1 MSIEDELAKEIA
13 GLDSSFIDEL
23 YNLQIPDEK
32 TSLSEVITLGTTPV
46 SEEHS
51 KEVKSSIVENQ
62 LEETVPNTYGDLHDA
77 PVEYIEILSSGKV
90 GETKTIPQDT
100 VITSLDNLLF
110 GRASEVI
117 REEVGDSFWNLADFI
132 DKMPHGIVD
141 KQIPGIG
148 ATTLEINS
156 KRNSI
161 IVFPTKA
168 LAYGKHSKHPNTLY
182 VGSEIKG
189 EKEKVT
195 NQQIEEYLAKDGY
208 KKLLV
213 VADSLG
219 RLLGIIGKENYK
231 DYFLMVDEI
240 DVLQTDNNFR
250 PQLENVIDYYLMFP
264 LKNRCMVTATMKEFS
279 NPHLKTECRFPI
291 TWKYNTHRNI
301 DLLHTDNVTQ
311 AVIEKV
317 ISHPTEKVF
326 IAYNSILQIR
336 NIISSLDEET
346 RKECAIL
353 CSEASIKEAGE
364 YFAPKLGD
372 NNTLPARINFATCCY
387 FTGID
392 IEDSY
397 HLITVSDVRRSHSML
412 TLDRMTQ
419 IHGRCR
425 KDNGILSETIIYN
438 TLGYVS
444 VMESMEKYTATLLN
458 KAQKVLKVLESADTI
473 SQGDYTLTELFAII
487 KEAIRE
493 KAQERIAGN
502 ELINLTR
509 KDIYGK
515 NVPAYLNIDYIIER
529 TDLYASYFMP
539 ETLKEVLS
547 KQVKII
553 SCNSLNYDVS
563 LEQNIIE
570 KTNKDAQNKLTD
582 SYIQE
587 AIDNIK
593 VLSTTGQLNDN
604 TLHLYIRQSRSRTKI
619 FLERFIKLYK
629 YVDLDSLLHQ
639 LWEIRTSNSIA
650 FKNLN
655 NAVMYWALDE
665 EHPFKVA
672 IRRSFTLNKS
682 YSASETQ
689 DRLTSIVQYH
699 LHKALKPRKYVAL
712 LKNMYATDRTSRN
725 KYIIRS
731 ENPRDFKGHI
741 SRIAIK
747 ENNLL
752 KYFMLQ

>member
-1 MSIEDELAKEIA
+1 MKEATQQYSDITYNTFADVIDWDDLTEKDYQTIQELKEN
-13 GLDSSFIDEL
+13 G
-23 YNLQIPDEK
+23 
-32 TSLSEVITLGTTPV
+32 ITITP
-46 SEEHS
+46 
-51 KEVKSSIVENQ
+51 
-62 LEETVPNTYGDLHDA
+62 
-77 PVEYIEILSSGKV
+77 
-90 GETKTIPQDT
+90 DT
-100 VITSLDNLLF
+100 VIEDLSGFPVGEAPNKVTGIFANKKHLL
-110 GRASEVI
+110 S
-117 REEVGDSFWNLADFI
+117 NYLT
-132 DKMPHGIVD
+132 KMPHGLVD
-141 KQIPGIG
+141 KKIPGIG

-168 LAYGKHSKHPNTLY
+168 LAYSKHSKHPNTLY

-219 RLLGIIGKENYK
+219 RLLGIIGKNYK
-231 DYFLMVDEI
+231 DYFLMIDEI

-264 LKNRCMVTATMKEFS
+264 LKNRCMVTATMKEFI
-279 NPHLKTECRFPI
+279 NPLLKKECKFSI
-291 TWKYNTHRNI
+291 TWIYNARR
-301 DLLHTDNVTQ
+301 DVKLLHTNNTTQ
-311 AVIEKV
+311 TVIEYL
-317 ISHPTEKVF
+317 ISHPRDKIF
-326 IAYNSILQIR
+326 IAYNSILQIQ
-336 NIISSLDEET
+336 NILSTLDEET

-364 YFAPKLGD
+364 YFVPKLGD
-372 NNTLPARINFATCCY
+372 NDTLPARINFATCCY

-425 KDNGILSETIIYN
+425 KDNGVLSETIIYN

-473 SQGDYTLTELFAII
+473 SQGDYTLTDLFAII

-539 ETLKEVLS
+539 ETLKEVLG
-547 KQVKII
+547 KQVNII
-553 SCNSLNYDVS
+553 SYKSLPHGVS
-563 LEQNIIE
+563 PEQNSIE

-650 FKNLN
+650 YKNLN

-682 YSASETQ
+682 YSASEIQ
-689 DRLTSIVQYH
+689 EILAPIVQYH
-699 LHKALKPRKYVAL
+699 LHKVLKPRKYVAL
-712 LKNMYATDRTSRN
+712 LKSIYATDRTSGN
-725 KYIIRS
+725 KYTIRG
-731 ENPRDFKGHI
+731 ENPRGFKEHTG
-741 SRIAIK
+741 RIATK

-752 KYFMLQ
+752 KLFML

>member
-1 MSIEDELAKEIA
+1 MKEATQQYSDITYNTFADVIDWDDLTEKDYQTIQELKEN
-13 GLDSSFIDEL
+13 G
-23 YNLQIPDEK
+23 
-32 TSLSEVITLGTTPV
+32 ITITP
-46 SEEHS
+46 
-51 KEVKSSIVENQ
+51 
-62 LEETVPNTYGDLHDA
+62 
-77 PVEYIEILSSGKV
+77 
-90 GETKTIPQDT
+90 DT
-100 VITSLDNLLF
+100 VIEDLSGFPVGEAPNKVTGIFANKKHLL
-110 GRASEVI
+110 S
-117 REEVGDSFWNLADFI
+117 NYLT
-132 DKMPHGIVD
+132 KMPHGLVD
-141 KQIPGIG
+141 KKIPGIG

-189 EKEKVT
+189 EKVT

-219 RLLGIIGKENYK
+219 RLLGIIGKNYK
-231 DYFLMVDEI
+231 DYFLMIDEI

-264 LKNRCMVTATMKEFS
+264 LKNRCMVTATMKEFI
-279 NPHLKTECRFPI
+279 NPLLKKECKFSI
-291 TWKYNTHRNI
+291 TWIYNARR
-301 DLLHTDNVTQ
+301 DVKLLHTNNTTQ
-311 AVIEKV
+311 TVIEEI
-317 ISHPTEKVF
+317 ISHPRDKIF
-326 IAYNSILQIR
+326 IAYNSILQIQ
-336 NIISSLDEET
+336 NILSTLDEET

-372 NNTLPARINFATCCY
+372 NDTLPARINFATCCY

-425 KDNGILSETIIYN
+425 KDNGVLSETIIYN

-473 SQGDYTLTELFAII
+473 SQGDYTLTDLFAII

-539 ETLKEVLS
+539 ETLKEVLG
-547 KQVKII
+547 KQVNII
-553 SCNSLNYDVS
+553 SYKSLPHGVS
-563 LEQNIIE
+563 PEQNSIE

-650 FKNLN
+650 YKNLN

-682 YSASETQ
+682 YSASEIQ
-689 DRLTSIVQYH
+689 EILAPIVQYH
-699 LHKALKPRKYVAL
+699 LHKVLKPRKYVAL
-712 LKNMYATDRTSRN
+712 LKSIYATDRTSGN
-725 KYIIRS
+725 KYTIRG
-731 ENPRDFKGHI
+731 ENPRGFKEHTG
-741 SRIAIK
+741 RIATK

-752 KYFMLQ
+752 KLFML

>member
-1 MSIEDELAKEIA
+1 MKEATQQYSDITYNTFADVIDWDDLTEKDYQTIQELKEN
-13 GLDSSFIDEL
+13 G
-23 YNLQIPDEK
+23 
-32 TSLSEVITLGTTPV
+32 ITITP
-46 SEEHS
+46 
-51 KEVKSSIVENQ
+51 
-62 LEETVPNTYGDLHDA
+62 
-77 PVEYIEILSSGKV
+77 
-90 GETKTIPQDT
+90 DT
-100 VITSLDNLLF
+100 VIEDLSGFPVGEAPNKVTGIFANKKHLL
-110 GRASEVI
+110 S
-117 REEVGDSFWNLADFI
+117 NYLT
-132 DKMPHGIVD
+132 KMPHGLVD
-141 KQIPGIG
+141 KKIPGIG

-168 LAYGKHSKHPNTLY
+168 LAYSKHSKHPNTLY

-189 EKEKVT
+189 EKVT

-219 RLLGIIGKENYK
+219 RLLGIIGKNYK
-231 DYFLMVDEI
+231 DYFLMIDEI

-264 LKNRCMVTATMKEFS
+264 LKNRCMVTATMKEFI
-279 NPHLKTECRFPI
+279 NPLLKKECKFSI
-291 TWKYNTHRNI
+291 TWIYNARR
-301 DLLHTDNVTQ
+301 DVKLLHTNNTTQ
-311 AVIEKV
+311 TVIEEI
-317 ISHPTEKVF
+317 ISHPRDKIF
-326 IAYNSILQIR
+326 IAYNSILQIQ
-336 NIISSLDEET
+336 NILSTLDEET

-372 NNTLPARINFATCCY
+372 NDTLPARINFATCCY

-425 KDNGILSETIIYN
+425 KDNGVLSETIIYN

-473 SQGDYTLTELFAII
+473 SQGDYTLTDLFAII

-539 ETLKEVLS
+539 ETLKEVLG
-547 KQVKII
+547 KQVNII
-553 SCNSLNYDVS
+553 SYKSLPHGVS
-563 LEQNIIE
+563 PEQNSIE

-650 FKNLN
+650 YKNLN

-682 YSASETQ
+682 YSASEIQ
-689 DRLTSIVQYH
+689 EILAPIVQYH
-699 LHKALKPRKYVAL
+699 LHKVLKPRKYVAL
-712 LKNMYATDRTSRN
+712 LKSIYATDRTSGN
-725 KYIIRS
+725 KYTIRG
-731 ENPRDFKGHI
+731 ENPRGFKEHTG
-741 SRIAIK
+741 RIATK

-752 KYFMLQ
+752 KLFML

>member
-1 MSIEDELAKEIA
+1 MKEATQQYSDITYNTFA
-13 GLDSSFIDEL
+13 DVIDWDDL
-23 YNLQIPDEK
+23 TEK
-32 TSLSEVITLGTTPV
+32 DYQTIQEPKENGITITP
-46 SEEHS
+46 
-51 KEVKSSIVENQ
+51 
-62 LEETVPNTYGDLHDA
+62 
-77 PVEYIEILSSGKV
+77 
-90 GETKTIPQDT
+90 DT
-100 VITSLDNLLF
+100 VIEDLSGFPVGEAPNKVTGIFANKKHLL
-110 GRASEVI
+110 S
-117 REEVGDSFWNLADFI
+117 NYLT
-132 DKMPHGIVD
+132 KMPHGLVD
-141 KQIPGIG
+141 KKIPGIG

-168 LAYGKHSKHPNTLY
+168 LAYSKHSKHPNTLY

-219 RLLGIIGKENYK
+219 RLLGIIGKNYK
-231 DYFLMVDEI
+231 DYFLMIDEI

-264 LKNRCMVTATMKEFS
+264 LKNRCMVTATMKEFI
-279 NPHLKTECRFPI
+279 NPLLKKECKFSI
-291 TWKYNTHRNI
+291 TWIYNARR
-301 DLLHTDNVTQ
+301 DVKLLHTNNTTQ
-311 AVIEKV
+311 TVIEEI
-317 ISHPTEKVF
+317 ISHPRDKIF
-326 IAYNSILQIR
+326 IAYNSILQIQ
-336 NIISSLDEET
+336 NILSTLDEET

-372 NNTLPARINFATCCY
+372 NDTLPARINFATCCY

-425 KDNGILSETIIYN
+425 KDNGVLSETIIYN

-473 SQGDYTLTELFAII
+473 SQGDYTLTDLFAII

-539 ETLKEVLS
+539 ETLKEVLG
-547 KQVKII
+547 KQVNII
-553 SCNSLNYDVS
+553 SYKSLPHGVS
-563 LEQNIIE
+563 PEQNSIE

-650 FKNLN
+650 YKNLN

-682 YSASETQ
+682 YSASEIQ
-689 DRLTSIVQYH
+689 EILAPIVQYH
-699 LHKALKPRKYVAL
+699 LHKVVKPRKYVAL
-712 LKNMYATDRTSRN
+712 LKSIYATDRTSGN
-725 KYIIRS
+725 KYTIRG
-731 ENPRDFKGHI
+731 ENPRGFKEHTG
-741 SRIAIK
+741 RIATK

-752 KYFMLQ
+752 KLFML

>member
-1 MSIEDELAKEIA
+1 MKEATQQYSDITYNTFADVIDWDDLTEKDYQTIQELKEN
-13 GLDSSFIDEL
+13 G
-23 YNLQIPDEK
+23 
-32 TSLSEVITLGTTPV
+32 ITITP
-46 SEEHS
+46 
-51 KEVKSSIVENQ
+51 
-62 LEETVPNTYGDLHDA
+62 
-77 PVEYIEILSSGKV
+77 
-90 GETKTIPQDT
+90 DT
-100 VITSLDNLLF
+100 VIEDLSGFPVGEAPNKVTGIFANKKHLL
-110 GRASEVI
+110 S
-117 REEVGDSFWNLADFI
+117 NYLT
-132 DKMPHGIVD
+132 KMPHGLVD
-141 KQIPGIG
+141 KKIPGIG

-168 LAYGKHSKHPNTLY
+168 LAYSKHSKHPNTLY

-219 RLLGIIGKENYK
+219 RLLGIIGKNYK
-231 DYFLMVDEI
+231 DYFLMIDEI

-264 LKNRCMVTATMKEFS
+264 LKNRCMVTATMKEFI
-279 NPHLKTECRFPI
+279 NPLLKKECKFSI
-291 TWKYNTHRNI
+291 TWIYNARR
-301 DLLHTDNVTQ
+301 DVKLLHTNNTTQ
-311 AVIEKV
+311 TVIEEI
-317 ISHPTEKVF
+317 ISHPRDKIF
-326 IAYNSILQIR
+326 IAYNSILQIQ
-336 NIISSLDEET
+336 NILSTLDEET

-372 NNTLPARINFATCCY
+372 NDTLPARINFATCCN

-425 KDNGILSETIIYN
+425 KDNGVLSETIIYN

-473 SQGDYTLTELFAII
+473 SQGDYTLTDLFAII

-539 ETLKEVLS
+539 ETLKEVLG
-547 KQVKII
+547 KQVNII
-553 SCNSLNYDVS
+553 SYKSLPHGVS
-563 LEQNIIE
+563 PEQNSIE

-650 FKNLN
+650 YKNLN

-682 YSASETQ
+682 YSASEIQ
-689 DRLTSIVQYH
+689 EILAPIVQYH
-699 LHKALKPRKYVAL
+699 LHKVLKPRKYVAL
-712 LKNMYATDRTSRN
+712 LKSIYATDRTSGN
-725 KYIIRS
+725 KYTIRG
-731 ENPRDFKGHI
+731 ENPRGFKEHTG
-741 SRIAIK
+741 RIATK

-752 KYFMLQ
+752 KLFML

>member
-1 MSIEDELAKEIA
+1 MSKEDELAKE
-13 GLDSSFIDEL
+13 LV
-23 YNLQIPDEK
+23 
-32 TSLSEVITLGTTPV
+32 EV
-46 SEEHS
+46 
-51 KEVKSSIVENQ
+51 
-62 LEETVPNTYGDLHDA
+62 VPNTYGDLHDA

-100 VITSLDNLLF
+100 VITSLDDLLF
-110 GRASEVI
+110 GRVPEVI

-132 DKMPHGIVD
+132 DKMPHGIID
-141 KQIPGIG
+141 KKIPGIG

-189 EKEKVT
+189 QNEKVT

-250 PQLENVIDYYLMFP
+250 PQLENVIDYYLIFP
-264 LKNRCMVTATMKEFS
+264 PKNRCMVTATMKEFI
-279 NPHLKTECRFPI
+279 NRHLKTECRFPI
-291 TWKYNTHRNI
+291 TWQYNTHRNI
-301 DLLHTDNVTQ
+301 DLLHTDNITQ

-317 ISHPTEKVF
+317 ISHPTEKIF

-336 NIISSLDEET
+336 NIIASLDEET

-364 YFAPKLGD
+364 YFVPKLGD
-372 NNTLPARINFATCCY
+372 NDTLPARINFATCCY

-425 KDNGILSETIIYN
+425 KDNGVLSETIIYN

-444 VMESMEKYTATLLN
+444 VMESMEKYTITLLN

-473 SQGDYTLTELFAII
+473 SQGDYTLTDLFAII

-509 KDIYGK
+509 KDVYGK
-515 NVPAYLNIDYIIER
+515 DVPAYLNIDYIIER
-529 TDLYASYFMP
+529 TELYASYFMP
-539 ETLKEVLS
+539 ETLKEVLR

-553 SCNSLNYDVS
+553 SYKSLNYDVS
-563 LEQNIIE
+563 PEQSSIE
-570 KTNKDAQNKLTD
+570 KANKDAQNKLTE

-587 AIDNIK
+587 AINNIK
-593 VLSTTGQLNDN
+593 LLSTTGQLNDN
-604 TLHLYIRQSRSRTKI
+604 TLYSYTRHCRSKTKI
-619 FLERFIKLYK
+619 FLERFIKLYR

-639 LWEIRTSNSIA
+639 LWEIRTSNNLA
-650 FKNLN
+650 FKNFN
-655 NAVMYWALDE
+655 NTVMYWALDE

-682 YSASETQ
+682 YSASEIQ
-689 DRLTSIVQYH
+689 EILTPIVQYH
-699 LHKALKPRKYVAL
+699 LHKVLKPRKYVAL
-712 LKNMYATDRTSRN
+712 LKNMYAVDRTSRN
-725 KYIIRS
+725 KYIIRK
-731 ENPRDFKGHI
+731 ENPRGFKEPTG
-741 SRIAIK
+741 RIATK

-752 KYFMLQ
+752 KLFML

>member
-1 MSIEDELAKEIA
+1 MEEATQHCSDITHNTFADIIDWDDLTEKDYQTIKELKENGVIIA
-13 GLDSSFIDEL
+13 
-23 YNLQIPDEK
+23 P
-32 TSLSEVITLGTTPV
+32 
-46 SEEHS
+46 
-51 KEVKSSIVENQ
+51 
-62 LEETVPNTYGDLHDA
+62 
-77 PVEYIEILSSGKV
+77 
-90 GETKTIPQDT
+90 DT
-100 VITSLDNLLF
+100 VIKDLSGFPVGKASNISEGIFATKRHLL
-110 GRASEVI
+110 S
-117 REEVGDSFWNLADFI
+117 DYLT
-132 DKMPHGIVD
+132 KMPHGLVD
-141 KQIPGIG
+141 KKITGIG

-189 EKEKVT
+189 EKVT

-219 RLLGIIGKENYK
+219 RLLGIIGKNYK
-231 DYFLMVDEI
+231 DYFLMIDEV

-264 LKNRCMVTATMKEFS
+264 SKNRCMVTATMKEFS

-291 TWKYNTHRNI
+291 TWQYNTHRNI
-301 DLLHTDNVTQ
+301 DLLHTDNITQ

-317 ISHPTEKVF
+317 ISHPTEKIF

-336 NIISSLDEET
+336 NIIASLDEET

-364 YFAPKLGD
+364 YFVPKLGD
-372 NNTLPARINFATCCY
+372 NDTLPARINFATCCY

-425 KDNGILSETIIYN
+425 KVNGILSETIIYN

-444 VMESMEKYTATLLN
+444 VMESMDSYTVTLLN
-458 KAQKVLKVLESADTI
+458 KAKKVLKVIESADDI
-473 SQGDYTLTELFAII
+473 MQGDYTLTDLFSLV

-493 KAQERIAGN
+493 KAQERIAGY
-502 ELINLTR
+502 EFINLIR
-509 KDIYGK
+509 KNVEGK
-515 NVPAYLNIDYIIER
+515 YVPAYLNIDYIIER
-529 TDLYASYFMP
+529 TELYGSYFMP
-539 ETLKEVLS
+539 ETLKAVLS
-547 KQVKII
+547 RQANII
-553 SCNSLNYDVS
+553 SYTAIPNYDVS
-563 LEQNIIE
+563 PKQSSIE
-570 KTNKDAQNKLTD
+570 KSNKDAQNMLAER
-582 SYIQE
+582 YIQE
-587 AIDNIK
+587 AIYNIK
-593 VLSTTGQLNDN
+593 LLSTTGQLNDN
-604 TLHLYIRQSRSRTKI
+604 TLYLYIRQSRSKTKI
-619 FLERFIKLYK
+619 FLERFFKLYK

-639 LWEIRTSNSIA
+639 LWEIRADNSVA

-655 NAVMYWALDE
+655 NAAMYWALDE

-672 IRRSFTLNKS
+672 IRRGFTLNRS
-682 YSASETQ
+682 YSASEIQ
-689 DRLTSIVQYH
+689 EILTPIVQYH
-699 LHKALKPRKYVAL
+699 LHKVLQPRKYVAL
-712 LKNMYATDRTSRN
+712 LNTIYATGRTSGN
-725 KYIIRS
+725 KYSIRN
-731 ENPRDFKGHI
+731 ENPKGFKEHTN
-741 SRIAIK
+741 RIATK

-752 KYFMLQ
+752 KLFIL

>member
-1 MSIEDELAKEIA
+1 MKEATQQYSDITYNTFADVIDWDDLTEKDYQTIQELKEN
-13 GLDSSFIDEL
+13 G
-23 YNLQIPDEK
+23 
-32 TSLSEVITLGTTPV
+32 ITITP
-46 SEEHS
+46 
-51 KEVKSSIVENQ
+51 
-62 LEETVPNTYGDLHDA
+62 
-77 PVEYIEILSSGKV
+77 
-90 GETKTIPQDT
+90 DT
-100 VITSLDNLLF
+100 VIEDLSGFPVGEAPNKVKGIFANKRHLL
-110 GRASEVI
+110 S
-117 REEVGDSFWNLADFI
+117 NYLT
-132 DKMPHGIVD
+132 KMPHGLVD
-141 KQIPGIG
+141 KKITGIG

-219 RLLGIIGKENYK
+219 RLLGIIGKNYK
-231 DYFLMVDEI
+231 DYFLMIDEI

-264 LKNRCMVTATMKEFS
+264 LKNRCMVTATMKEFI
-279 NPHLKTECRFPI
+279 NPLLKKECKFSI
-291 TWKYNTHRNI
+291 TWIYNARR
-301 DLLHTDNVTQ
+301 DVKLLHTNNTTQ
-311 AVIEKV
+311 TVIEEI
-317 ISHPTEKVF
+317 ISHPRDKIF
-326 IAYNSILQIR
+326 IAYNSILQIQ
-336 NIISSLDEET
+336 NILSTLDEET

-372 NNTLPARINFATCCY
+372 NDTLPARINFATCCY

-425 KDNGILSETIIYN
+425 KDNGVLSETIIYN

-473 SQGDYTLTELFAII
+473 SQGDYTLTDLFAII

-539 ETLKEVLS
+539 ETLKEVLG
-547 KQVKII
+547 KQVNII
-553 SCNSLNYDVS
+553 SYKSLPHGVS
-563 LEQNIIE
+563 PEQNSIE

-650 FKNLN
+650 YKNLN

-682 YSASETQ
+682 YSASEIQ
-689 DRLTSIVQYH
+689 EILAPIVQYH
-699 LHKALKPRKYVAL
+699 LHKVLKPRKYVAL
-712 LKNMYATDRTSRN
+712 LKSIYATDRTSGN
-725 KYIIRS
+725 KYTIRG
-731 ENPRDFKGHI
+731 ENPRGFKEHTG
-741 SRIAIK
+741 RIATK

-752 KYFMLQ
+752 KLFML

>member
-1 MSIEDELAKEIA
+1 MKEATQQYSDITYNTFADVIDWDDLTEKDYQTIQELKEN
-13 GLDSSFIDEL
+13 G
-23 YNLQIPDEK
+23 
-32 TSLSEVITLGTTPV
+32 ITITP
-46 SEEHS
+46 
-51 KEVKSSIVENQ
+51 
-62 LEETVPNTYGDLHDA
+62 
-77 PVEYIEILSSGKV
+77 
-90 GETKTIPQDT
+90 DT
-100 VITSLDNLLF
+100 VIEDLSGFPVGEAPNKVTGIFANKKHLL
-110 GRASEVI
+110 S
-117 REEVGDSFWNLADFI
+117 NYLT
-132 DKMPHGIVD
+132 KMPHGLVD
-141 KQIPGIG
+141 KKIPGIG

-168 LAYGKHSKHPNTLY
+168 LAYSKHSKHPNTLY

-219 RLLGIIGKENYK
+219 RLLGIIGKNYK
-231 DYFLMVDEI
+231 DYFLMIDEI

-264 LKNRCMVTATMKEFS
+264 LKNRCMVTATMKEFI
-279 NPHLKTECRFPI
+279 NPLLKKECKFSI
-291 TWKYNTHRNI
+291 TWIYNARR
-301 DLLHTDNVTQ
+301 DVKLLHTNNTTQ
-311 AVIEKV
+311 TVIEEI
-317 ISHPTEKVF
+317 ISHPRDKIF
-326 IAYNSILQIR
+326 IAYNSILQIQ
-336 NIISSLDEET
+336 NILSTLDEET

-372 NNTLPARINFATCCY
+372 NDTLPARINFATCCY

-425 KDNGILSETIIYN
+425 KDNGVLSETIIYN

-473 SQGDYTLTELFAII
+473 SQGDYTLTDLFAII

-539 ETLKEVLS
+539 ETLKEVLG
-547 KQVKII
+547 KQVNII
-553 SCNSLNYDVS
+553 SYKSLPHGVS
-563 LEQNIIE
+563 PEQNSIE

-619 FLERFIKLYK
+619 FLERFIKLYR

-650 FKNLN
+650 YKNLN

-682 YSASETQ
+682 YSASEIQ
-689 DRLTSIVQYH
+689 EILAPIVQYH
-699 LHKALKPRKYVAL
+699 LHKVLKPRKYVAL
-712 LKNMYATDRTSRN
+712 LKSIYATDRTSGN
-725 KYIIRS
+725 KYTIRG
-731 ENPRDFKGHI
+731 ENPRGFKEHTG
-741 SRIAIK
+741 RIATK

-752 KYFMLQ
+752 KLFML

>member
-1 MSIEDELAKEIA
+1 MKEATQQYSDITYNTFADVIDWDDLTEKDYQTIQELKEN
-13 GLDSSFIDEL
+13 G
-23 YNLQIPDEK
+23 
-32 TSLSEVITLGTTPV
+32 ITITP
-46 SEEHS
+46 
-51 KEVKSSIVENQ
+51 
-62 LEETVPNTYGDLHDA
+62 
-77 PVEYIEILSSGKV
+77 
-90 GETKTIPQDT
+90 DT
-100 VITSLDNLLF
+100 VIEDLSGFPVGEAPNKVTGIFANKKHLL
-110 GRASEVI
+110 S
-117 REEVGDSFWNLADFI
+117 NYLT
-132 DKMPHGIVD
+132 KMPHGLVD
-141 KQIPGIG
+141 KKIPGIG

-219 RLLGIIGKENYK
+219 RLLGIIGKNYK
-231 DYFLMVDEI
+231 DYFLMIDEI

-264 LKNRCMVTATMKEFS
+264 LKNRCMVTATMKEFI
-279 NPHLKTECRFPI
+279 NPLLKKECKFSI
-291 TWKYNTHRNI
+291 TWIYNARR
-301 DLLHTDNVTQ
+301 DVKLLHTNNTTQ
-311 AVIEKV
+311 TVIEEI
-317 ISHPTEKVF
+317 ISHPRDKIF
-326 IAYNSILQIR
+326 IAYNSILQIQ
-336 NIISSLDEET
+336 NILSTLDEET

-372 NNTLPARINFATCCY
+372 NDTLPARINFATCCY

-425 KDNGILSETIIYN
+425 KVNGILSETIIYN

-473 SQGDYTLTELFAII
+473 SQGDYTLTDLFAII

-539 ETLKEVLS
+539 ETLKEVLG
-547 KQVKII
+547 KQVNII
-553 SCNSLNYDVS
+553 SYKSLPHGVS
-563 LEQNIIE
+563 PEQNSIE

-650 FKNLN
+650 YKNLN

-682 YSASETQ
+682 YSASEIQ
-689 DRLTSIVQYH
+689 EILAPIVQYH
-699 LHKALKPRKYVAL
+699 LHKVLKPRKYVAL
-712 LKNMYATDRTSRN
+712 LKSIYA
-725 KYIIRS
+725 
-731 ENPRDFKGHI
+731 F
-741 SRIAIK
+741 
-747 ENNLL
+747 
-752 KYFMLQ
+752 Q

>member
-1 MSIEDELAKEIA
+1 MSKEDELAKEIA

-32 TSLSEVITLGTTPV
+32 TNLSGVITLGTTPV

-62 LEETVPNTYGDLHDA
+62 IEETVPNTYGDLHDA
-77 PVEYIEILSSGKV
+77 PVEYI
-90 GETKTIPQDT
+90 GEGAGIKTIPQDT

-110 GRASEVI
+110 GRPPEVI

-141 KQIPGIG
+141 KKIPGIG

-189 EKEKVT
+189 QNEKVT
-195 NQQIEEYLAKDGY
+195 NQRIEEYLAKDGY

-250 PQLENVIDYYLMFP
+250 PQLENVIDYYLIFP
-264 LKNRCMVTATMKEFS
+264 KKNRCMVTATMKEFS

-291 TWKYNTHRNI
+291 TWQYDTHRNI
-301 DLLHTDNVTQ
+301 DLLHTDNITQ

-317 ISHPTEKVF
+317 ISHPKEKVF

-372 NNTLPARINFATCCY
+372 NDTLPAKINFATCCY

-392 IEDSY
+392 IDDSY

-412 TLDRMTQ
+412 TIDRMTQ

-473 SQGDYTLTELFAII
+473 SQGDYTLTDLFAII

-502 ELINLTR
+502 ELINLIR
-509 KDIYGK
+509 QNVDGEY
-515 NVPAYLNIDYIIER
+515 VPAYFNIDYIIER
-529 TDLYASYFMP
+529 TELYASYFMP
-539 ETLKEVLS
+539 ETLKEVLG

-553 SCNSLNYDVS
+553 SYTAIPHEDVS
-563 LEQNIIE
+563 PEQSSIE
-570 KTNKDAQNKLTD
+570 KANKDAQNKLTE

-604 TLHLYIRQSRSRTKI
+604 TLYSYTRHCRSKTKI
-619 FLERFIKLYK
+619 FLERFVKLYK

-639 LWEIRTSNSIA
+639 LWEIRTSNNIA
-650 FKNLN
+650 YKNLN
-655 NAVMYWALDE
+655 NAVMYWALE
-665 EHPFKVA
+665 KEHPFKIA

-682 YSASETQ
+682 YSASEIQ
-689 DRLTSIVQYH
+689 EILAPIVQYH
-699 LHKALKPRKYVAL
+699 LHKVLKPRKYVAL
-712 LKNMYATDRTSRN
+712 LRSIYATDRTSRN
-725 KYIIRS
+725 KYTIRE
-731 ENPRDFKGHI
+731 ENPRGFKEHTG
-741 SRIAIK
+741 RIATK

-752 KYFMLQ
+752 KYFTFH

>member
-1 MSIEDELAKEIA
+1 MKEATQQYSDITYNTFADVIDWDDLTEKDYQTIQELKEN
-13 GLDSSFIDEL
+13 G
-23 YNLQIPDEK
+23 
-32 TSLSEVITLGTTPV
+32 ITITP
-46 SEEHS
+46 
-51 KEVKSSIVENQ
+51 
-62 LEETVPNTYGDLHDA
+62 
-77 PVEYIEILSSGKV
+77 
-90 GETKTIPQDT
+90 DT
-100 VITSLDNLLF
+100 VIEDLSGFPVGEAPNKVTGIFANKKHLL
-110 GRASEVI
+110 S
-117 REEVGDSFWNLADFI
+117 NYLT
-132 DKMPHGIVD
+132 KMPHGLVD
-141 KQIPGIG
+141 KKIPGIG

-219 RLLGIIGKENYK
+219 RLLGIIGKNYK
-231 DYFLMVDEI
+231 DYFLMIDEI

-264 LKNRCMVTATMKEFS
+264 LKNRCMVTATMKEFI
-279 NPHLKTECRFPI
+279 NPLLKKECKFSI
-291 TWKYNTHRNI
+291 TWIYNARR
-301 DLLHTDNVTQ
+301 DVKLLHTNNTTQ
-311 AVIEKV
+311 TVIEEI
-317 ISHPTEKVF
+317 ISHPRDKIF
-326 IAYNSILQIR
+326 IAYNSILQIQ
-336 NIISSLDEET
+336 NILSTLDEET

-372 NNTLPARINFATCCY
+372 NDILPARINFATCCY

-425 KDNGILSETIIYN
+425 KVNGILSETIIYN

-444 VMESMEKYTATLLN
+444 VMESMDSYTVTLLN
-458 KAQKVLKVLESADTI
+458 KAKKVLKVIESADNI
-473 SQGDYTLTELFAII
+473 MQGDHTLTDLFAMV

-509 KDIYGK
+509 KD
-515 NVPAYLNIDYIIER
+515 VPAYLNIDYIIER
-529 TDLYASYFMP
+529 TELYASYFMP

-553 SCNSLNYDVS
+553 SYKSLNYDVS
-563 LEQNIIE
+563 PEQSSIE
-570 KTNKDAQNKLTD
+570 KANKDAQNKLTD
-582 SYIQE
+582 SNIQDAIKYI
-587 AIDNIK
+587 K
-593 VLSTTGQLNDN
+593 TLSTTGQLNDN
-604 TLHLYIRQSRSRTKI
+604 TLYSYTRHCRSKTKI
-619 FLERFIKLYK
+619 FLERFIKLYR

-639 LWEIRTSNSIA
+639 LWESRTSNSVV

-655 NAVMYWALDE
+655 NTVMYWALDE

-672 IRRSFTLNKS
+672 IRRSLTLNKS
-682 YSASETQ
+682 YSASDIQEI
-689 DRLTSIVQYH
+689 LAPIVQYH
-699 LHKALKPRKYVAL
+699 LHKVLKPRKYVVL
-712 LKNMYATDRTSRN
+712 LKSMYATDRTSRN
-725 KYIIRS
+725 KYTIRG
-731 ENPRDFKGHI
+731 ENPRGFKEHTG
-741 SRIAIK
+741 RIATK

-752 KYFMLQ
+752 KLFML

>member
-1 MSIEDELAKEIA
+1 MKEATQQYSDITYNTFADVIDWDDLTEKDYQTIQELKEN
-13 GLDSSFIDEL
+13 G
-23 YNLQIPDEK
+23 
-32 TSLSEVITLGTTPV
+32 ITITP
-46 SEEHS
+46 
-51 KEVKSSIVENQ
+51 
-62 LEETVPNTYGDLHDA
+62 
-77 PVEYIEILSSGKV
+77 
-90 GETKTIPQDT
+90 DT
-100 VITSLDNLLF
+100 VIEDLSGFPVGEAPNKVTGIFANKKHLL
-110 GRASEVI
+110 S
-117 REEVGDSFWNLADFI
+117 NYLT
-132 DKMPHGIVD
+132 KMPHGLVD
-141 KQIPGIG
+141 KKITGIG

-219 RLLGIIGKENYK
+219 RLLGIIGKNYK
-231 DYFLMVDEI
+231 DYFLMIDEI

-301 DLLHTDNVTQ
+301 ALLHTDSVTQ

-336 NIISSLDEET
+336 NIIASLDEET

-353 CSEASIKEAGE
+353 CSEVSIKEAGE

-372 NNTLPARINFATCCY
+372 NDTLPARINFATCCY

-444 VMESMEKYTATLLN
+444 VMESMEKDTATLLN

-473 SQGDYTLTELFAII
+473 SQGDYILTDLFAII

-529 TDLYASYFMP
+529 IDLYASYFMP
-539 ETLKEVLS
+539 ETLKEVLG
-547 KQVKII
+547 KQVNII
-553 SCNSLNYDVS
+553 SYKSLPYGVS
-563 LEQNIIE
+563 PEQNSIE

-639 LWEIRTSNSIA
+639 LWEIRTSNNIA
-650 FKNLN
+650 YKNLN

-682 YSASETQ
+682 YSASEIQ
-689 DRLTSIVQYH
+689 EILAPIVQYH
-699 LHKALKPRKYVAL
+699 LHKVLKPRKYVAL
-712 LKNMYATDRTSRN
+712 LKSIYATDRTSGN
-725 KYIIRS
+725 KYTIRG
-731 ENPRDFKGHI
+731 ENPRGFKEHTG
-741 SRIAIK
+741 RIATK

-752 KYFMLQ
+752 KLFVL

>member
-1 MSIEDELAKEIA
+1 MKEATQQYSDITYNTFADVIDWDDLTEKDYQTIQELKEN
-13 GLDSSFIDEL
+13 G
-23 YNLQIPDEK
+23 
-32 TSLSEVITLGTTPV
+32 ITITP
-46 SEEHS
+46 
-51 KEVKSSIVENQ
+51 
-62 LEETVPNTYGDLHDA
+62 
-77 PVEYIEILSSGKV
+77 
-90 GETKTIPQDT
+90 DT
-100 VITSLDNLLF
+100 VIEDLSGFPVGEAPNKVTGIFANKKHLL
-110 GRASEVI
+110 S
-117 REEVGDSFWNLADFI
+117 NYLT
-132 DKMPHGIVD
+132 KMPHGLVD
-141 KQIPGIG
+141 KKIPGIG

-161 IVFPTKA
+161 IGFPTKA
-168 LAYGKHSKHPNTLY
+168 LAYSKHSKHPNTLY

-219 RLLGIIGKENYK
+219 RLLGIIGKNYK
-231 DYFLMVDEI
+231 DYFLMIDEI

-264 LKNRCMVTATMKEFS
+264 LKNRCMVTATMKEFI
-279 NPHLKTECRFPI
+279 NPLLKKECKFSI
-291 TWKYNTHRNI
+291 TWIYNARR
-301 DLLHTDNVTQ
+301 DVKLLHTNNTTQ
-311 AVIEKV
+311 TVIEYL
-317 ISHPTEKVF
+317 ISHPRDKIF
-326 IAYNSILQIR
+326 IAYNSILQIQ
-336 NIISSLDEET
+336 NILSTLDEET

-372 NNTLPARINFATCCY
+372 NDTLPARINFATCCY

-425 KDNGILSETIIYN
+425 KDNGVLSETIIYN

-473 SQGDYTLTELFAII
+473 SQGDYTLTDLFAII

-539 ETLKEVLS
+539 ETLKEVLG
-547 KQVKII
+547 KQVNII
-553 SCNSLNYDVS
+553 SYKSLPHGVS
-563 LEQNIIE
+563 PEQNSIE

-650 FKNLN
+650 YKNLN

-682 YSASETQ
+682 YSASEIQ
-689 DRLTSIVQYH
+689 EILAPIVQYH
-699 LHKALKPRKYVAL
+699 LHKVLKPRKYVAL
-712 LKNMYATDRTSRN
+712 LKSIYATDRTSGN
-725 KYIIRS
+725 KYTIRG
-731 ENPRDFKGHI
+731 ENPRGFKEHTG
-741 SRIAIK
+741 RIATK

-752 KYFMLQ
+752 KLFVL

>member
-1 MSIEDELAKEIA
+1 MKEATQQYSDITYNTFADVIDWDDLTEKDYQTIQELKEN
-13 GLDSSFIDEL
+13 G
-23 YNLQIPDEK
+23 
-32 TSLSEVITLGTTPV
+32 ITITP
-46 SEEHS
+46 
-51 KEVKSSIVENQ
+51 
-62 LEETVPNTYGDLHDA
+62 
-77 PVEYIEILSSGKV
+77 
-90 GETKTIPQDT
+90 DT
-100 VITSLDNLLF
+100 VIEDLSGFPVGEAPNKVKGIFANKRHLL
-110 GRASEVI
+110 S
-117 REEVGDSFWNLADFI
+117 NYLT
-132 DKMPHGIVD
+132 KMPHGLVD
-141 KQIPGIG
+141 KKITGIG

-189 EKEKVT
+189 ESKKVT

-219 RLLGIIGKENYK
+219 RLLGIIGKNYK
-231 DYFLMVDEI
+231 DYFLMVDEV

-264 LKNRCMVTATMKEFS
+264 SKNRCMVTATMKDFN
-279 NPHLKTECRFPI
+279 NPLLKKECKFFI
-291 TWKYNTHRNI
+291 TWTYNTRR
-301 DLLHTDNVTQ
+301 DVKLLHTNNITQ

-364 YFAPKLGD
+364 YFVPKLGD
-372 NNTLPARINFATCCY
+372 NDTLPARINFATCCY

-425 KDNGILSETIIYN
+425 KVNGILSETIIYN

-444 VMESMEKYTATLLN
+444 VMESMDSYAVTLLH
-458 KAQKVLKVLESADTI
+458 KAKKVLKVIESADNI
-473 SQGDYTLTELFAII
+473 MQGDHTLTDLFAMV

-493 KAQERIAGN
+493 KAQERIAGY
-502 ELINLTR
+502 ESINLTR
-509 KDIYGK
+509 KDVHGK
-515 NVPAYLNIDYIIER
+515 DVPAYLNIDYIIER
-529 TDLYASYFMP
+529 TELYSTYFMP
-539 ETLKEVLS
+539 ETLKEVLR

-553 SCNSLNYDVS
+553 SYNSLNYDVS
-563 LEQNIIE
+563 PEQNIIE

-582 SYIQE
+582 SNIQDAIKYI
-587 AIDNIK
+587 K
-593 VLSTTGQLNDN
+593 TLSTTGQLNDN
-604 TLHLYIRQSRSRTKI
+604 TLYSYTRHCRSKTKI

-639 LWEIRTSNSIA
+639 LWEIRTVNSVA

-655 NAVMYWALDE
+655 NTIMYWALDE

-672 IRRSFTLNKS
+672 IRRCFTLNRS
-682 YSASETQ
+682 YSANEIQ
-689 DRLTSIVQYH
+689 DKLTPIVQYH
-699 LHKALKPRKYVAL
+699 LHKVLKPRKYVVL
-712 LKNMYATDRTSRN
+712 LKAIYTISRTSRN
-725 KYIIRS
+725 KYIIRK
-731 ENPRDFKGHI
+731 ENPRGFNEHTG
-741 SRIAIK
+741 RIATK

-752 KYFMLQ
+752 RLFML

>member
-1 MSIEDELAKEIA
+1 MKEATQQYSDITYNTFADVIDWDDLTEKDYQTIQELKEN
-13 GLDSSFIDEL
+13 G
-23 YNLQIPDEK
+23 
-32 TSLSEVITLGTTPV
+32 ITITP
-46 SEEHS
+46 
-51 KEVKSSIVENQ
+51 
-62 LEETVPNTYGDLHDA
+62 
-77 PVEYIEILSSGKV
+77 
-90 GETKTIPQDT
+90 DT
-100 VITSLDNLLF
+100 VIEDLSGFPVGEAPNKVKGIFANKRHLL
-110 GRASEVI
+110 S
-117 REEVGDSFWNLADFI
+117 NYLT
-132 DKMPHGIVD
+132 KMPHGLVHKKIT
-141 KQIPGIG
+141 GIG

-195 NQQIEEYLAKDGY
+195 NQQIEEYLAKGGY

-219 RLLGIIGKENYK
+219 RLLGIIGKNYK
-231 DYFLMVDEI
+231 DYFLMIDEV

-250 PQLENVIDYYLMFP
+250 PQLENVIDYYFMFP
-264 LKNRCMVTATMKEFS
+264 SKNRCMVTATMKEFN
-279 NPHLKTECRFPI
+279 NPLLKKECKFSI
-291 TWKYNTHRNI
+291 TWTYNARR
-301 DLLHTDNVTQ
+301 DVKLLHTNNIIQ

-336 NIISSLDEET
+336 NIIASLDEET

-372 NNTLPARINFATCCY
+372 NDTLPARINFATCCY

-425 KDNGILSETIIYN
+425 KVNGILSETIIYN

-444 VMESMEKYTATLLN
+444 VMESMDSYAVTLLH
-458 KAQKVLKVLESADTI
+458 KAKKVLKVIESADDI
-473 SQGDYTLTELFAII
+473 MQGDHTLTDLFAMV

-509 KDIYGK
+509 KDVHGK
-515 NVPAYLNIDYIIER
+515 DVPAYLNIDYIIER
-529 TDLYASYFMP
+529 TELYSTYFMP

-553 SCNSLNYDVS
+553 SYNSLNYDVS
-563 LEQNIIE
+563 PEQNIIE

-582 SYIQE
+582 SNIQDAIKYI
-587 AIDNIK
+587 K
-593 VLSTTGQLNDN
+593 TLSTTGQLNDN
-604 TLHLYIRQSRSRTKI
+604 TLYSYTRYCRSKTKI
-619 FLERFIKLYK
+619 FLERFIKLYR

-639 LWEIRTSNSIA
+639 LWEIRTSNSVV

-655 NAVMYWALDE
+655 NTVMYWALDE

-672 IRRSFTLNKS
+672 IRRCFTLNRS
-682 YSASETQ
+682 YSANEIQ
-689 DRLTSIVQYH
+689 DKLTPIVQYH
-699 LHKALKPRKYVAL
+699 LHKVLKPRKYVAL
-712 LKNMYATDRTSRN
+712 LKSMYATDRTSGN
-725 KYIIRS
+725 KYIIRN
-731 ENPRDFKGHI
+731 ENPRGFREHTC
-741 SRIAIK
+741 RIATK

-752 KYFMLQ
+752 KLFML

>member
-1 MSIEDELAKEIA
+1 MKEATQQYSDITYNTFADVIDWDDLTEKDYQTIQELKEN
-13 GLDSSFIDEL
+13 G
-23 YNLQIPDEK
+23 
-32 TSLSEVITLGTTPV
+32 ITITP
-46 SEEHS
+46 
-51 KEVKSSIVENQ
+51 
-62 LEETVPNTYGDLHDA
+62 
-77 PVEYIEILSSGKV
+77 
-90 GETKTIPQDT
+90 DT
-100 VITSLDNLLF
+100 VIEDLSGFPVGEAPNKGTGIFANKKHLL
-110 GRASEVI
+110 S
-117 REEVGDSFWNLADFI
+117 NYLT
-132 DKMPHGIVD
+132 KMPHGLVD
-141 KQIPGIG
+141 KKIPGIG

-168 LAYGKHSKHPNTLY
+168 LAYSKHSKHPNTLY

-219 RLLGIIGKENYK
+219 RLLGIIGKNYK
-231 DYFLMVDEI
+231 DYFLMIDEI

-264 LKNRCMVTATMKEFS
+264 LKNRCMVTATMKEFI
-279 NPHLKTECRFPI
+279 NPLLKKECKFSI
-291 TWKYNTHRNI
+291 TWIYNARR
-301 DLLHTDNVTQ
+301 DVKLLHTNNTTQ
-311 AVIEKV
+311 TVIEYL
-317 ISHPTEKVF
+317 ISHPRDKIF
-326 IAYNSILQIR
+326 IAYNSILQIQ
-336 NIISSLDEET
+336 NILSTLDEET

-372 NNTLPARINFATCCY
+372 NDTLPARINFATCCY

-425 KDNGILSETIIYN
+425 KDNGVLSETIIYN

-473 SQGDYTLTELFAII
+473 SQGDYTLTDLFAII

-539 ETLKEVLS
+539 ETLKEVLG
-547 KQVKII
+547 KQVNII
-553 SCNSLNYDVS
+553 SYKSLPHGVS
-563 LEQNIIE
+563 PEQNSIE

-650 FKNLN
+650 YKNLN

-682 YSASETQ
+682 YSASEIQ
-689 DRLTSIVQYH
+689 EILAPIVQYH
-699 LHKALKPRKYVAL
+699 LHKVLKPRKYVAL
-712 LKNMYATDRTSRN
+712 LKSIYATDRTSGN
-725 KYIIRS
+725 KYTIRG
-731 ENPRDFKGHI
+731 ENPRGFKEHTG
-741 SRIAIK
+741 RIATK

-752 KYFMLQ
+752 KLFML

>member
-1 MSIEDELAKEIA
+1 MKEATQQYSDITYNTFADVIDWDDLTEKDYQTIQELKEN
-13 GLDSSFIDEL
+13 G
-23 YNLQIPDEK
+23 
-32 TSLSEVITLGTTPV
+32 ITITP
-46 SEEHS
+46 
-51 KEVKSSIVENQ
+51 
-62 LEETVPNTYGDLHDA
+62 
-77 PVEYIEILSSGKV
+77 
-90 GETKTIPQDT
+90 DT
-100 VITSLDNLLF
+100 VIEDLSGFPVGEAPNKVTGIFANKKHLL
-110 GRASEVI
+110 S
-117 REEVGDSFWNLADFI
+117 NYLT
-132 DKMPHGIVD
+132 KMPHGLVD
-141 KQIPGIG
+141 KKIPGIG

-168 LAYGKHSKHPNTLY
+168 LAYSKHSKHPNTLY

-189 EKEKVT
+189 EKVT

-219 RLLGIIGKENYK
+219 RLLGIIGKNYK
-231 DYFLMVDEI
+231 DYFLMIDEV

-264 LKNRCMVTATMKEFS
+264 LKNRCMVTATMKEFI
-279 NPHLKTECRFPI
+279 NPLLKKECKFSI
-291 TWKYNTHRNI
+291 TWIYNARR
-301 DLLHTDNVTQ
+301 DVKLLHTNNTTQ
-311 AVIEKV
+311 TVIEEI
-317 ISHPTEKVF
+317 ISHPRDKIF
-326 IAYNSILQIR
+326 IAYNSILQIQ
-336 NIISSLDEET
+336 NILSTLDEET

-372 NNTLPARINFATCCY
+372 NDTLPARINFATCCY

-425 KDNGILSETIIYN
+425 KDNGVLSETIIYN

-473 SQGDYTLTELFAII
+473 SQGDYTLTDLFAII

-539 ETLKEVLS
+539 ETLKEVLG
-547 KQVKII
+547 KQVNII
-553 SCNSLNYDVS
+553 SYKSLPHGVS
-563 LEQNIIE
+563 PEQNSIE

-650 FKNLN
+650 YKNLN

-682 YSASETQ
+682 YSASEIQ
-689 DRLTSIVQYH
+689 EILAPIVQYH
-699 LHKALKPRKYVAL
+699 LHKVLKPRKYVAL
-712 LKNMYATDRTSRN
+712 LKSIYATDRTSGN
-725 KYIIRS
+725 KYTIRG
-731 ENPRDFKGHI
+731 ENPRGFKEHTG
-741 SRIAIK
+741 RIATK

-752 KYFMLQ
+752 KLFML

>member
-1 MSIEDELAKEIA
+1 MEEDTQQSNDITYNTFADIIDWDDLTEKDYQTIQELKEN
-13 GLDSSFIDEL
+13 G
-23 YNLQIPDEK
+23 
-32 TSLSEVITLGTTPV
+32 ITITP
-46 SEEHS
+46 
-51 KEVKSSIVENQ
+51 
-62 LEETVPNTYGDLHDA
+62 
-77 PVEYIEILSSGKV
+77 
-90 GETKTIPQDT
+90 DT
-100 VITSLDNLLF
+100 VIKDLSGF
-110 GRASEVI
+110 P
-117 REEVGDSFWNLADFI
+117 VGDAPNKLKGIFANKRHLLSNYLT
-132 DKMPHGIVD
+132 KMPHGLVD
-141 KQIPGIG
+141 KKITGIG

-189 EKEKVT
+189 EKVT

-208 KKLLV
+208 KKFLV

-219 RLLGIIGKENYK
+219 RVLGIIGKNHK
-231 DYFLMVDEI
+231 DYFLMIDEV

-264 LKNRCMVTATMKEFS
+264 SKNRCMVTATMKEFS
-279 NPHLKTECRFPI
+279 NPLLKKECKFSI
-291 TWKYNTHRNI
+291 TWTYNARR
-301 DLLHTDNVTQ
+301 DVKLLHTNNITQTVTEE
-311 AVIEKV
+311 I
-317 ISHPTEKVF
+317 ISHPIEKIF

-336 NIISSLDEET
+336 NIITSLDEET

-372 NNTLPARINFATCCY
+372 NDTLPARINFATCCY

-425 KDNGILSETIIYN
+425 KVNGILSETIIYN

-444 VMESMEKYTATLLN
+444 VMESMEKYTATLLD
-458 KAQKVLKVLESADTI
+458 KAQKVVKVLESADTI
-473 SQGDYTLTELFAII
+473 SQGDYTLTDLFAII

-502 ELINLTR
+502 ELINLIR
-509 KDIYGK
+509 RNVDGK
-515 NVPAYLNIDYIIER
+515 YVPAYLNIDYIIER
-529 TDLYASYFMP
+529 TELYATYFMP
-539 ETLKEVLS
+539 ETLKEVLG

-553 SCNSLNYDVS
+553 SYKSLSYDVPP
-563 LEQNIIE
+563 EQSNIE
-570 KTNKDAQNKLTD
+570 KANKDAQNKLTD

-604 TLHLYIRQSRSRTKI
+604 TLYSYTRHCRSKTKI
-619 FLERFIKLYK
+619 FLERFIKLYR

-639 LWEIRTSNSIA
+639 LWESRTSNSVV

-655 NAVMYWALDE
+655 NTVMYWALDE

-682 YSASETQ
+682 YSASEIQ
-689 DRLTSIVQYH
+689 EILAPIVQYH
-699 LHKALKPRKYVAL
+699 LHKVLKPRKYVVL
-712 LKNMYATDRTSRN
+712 LKSMYATDRTSRN
-725 KYIIRS
+725 KYTIRE
-731 ENPRDFKGHI
+731 ENPRGFKEHTG
-741 SRIAIK
+741 RIATK

-752 KYFMLQ
+752 RLFML

>member
-1 MSIEDELAKEIA
+1 MKEATQQYSDITYNTFADVIDWDDLTEKDYQTIQELKEN
-13 GLDSSFIDEL
+13 G
-23 YNLQIPDEK
+23 
-32 TSLSEVITLGTTPV
+32 ITITP
-46 SEEHS
+46 
-51 KEVKSSIVENQ
+51 
-62 LEETVPNTYGDLHDA
+62 
-77 PVEYIEILSSGKV
+77 
-90 GETKTIPQDT
+90 DT
-100 VITSLDNLLF
+100 VIEDLSGFPVGEAPNKVKGIFANKRHLL
-110 GRASEVI
+110 S
-117 REEVGDSFWNLADFI
+117 NYLT
-132 DKMPHGIVD
+132 KMPHGLVD
-141 KQIPGIG
+141 KKITGIG

-195 NQQIEEYLAKDGY
+195 NQQIEEYLAKGGY

-219 RLLGIIGKENYK
+219 RLLGIIGKNYK
-231 DYFLMVDEI
+231 DYFLMIDEV

-250 PQLENVIDYYLMFP
+250 PQLENVIDYYFMFP
-264 LKNRCMVTATMKEFS
+264 SKNRCMVTATMKEFN
-279 NPHLKTECRFPI
+279 NPLLKKECKFSI
-291 TWKYNTHRNI
+291 TWTYNARR
-301 DLLHTDNVTQ
+301 DVKLLHTNNIIQ

-336 NIISSLDEET
+336 NIIASLDEET

-372 NNTLPARINFATCCY
+372 NDTLPARINFATCCY

-425 KDNGILSETIIYN
+425 KVNGILSETIIYN

-444 VMESMEKYTATLLN
+444 VMESMDSYAVTLLH
-458 KAQKVLKVLESADTI
+458 KAKKVLKVIESADDI
-473 SQGDYTLTELFAII
+473 MQSDHTLTDLFAMV

-509 KDIYGK
+509 KDVHGK
-515 NVPAYLNIDYIIER
+515 DVPAYLNIDYIIER
-529 TDLYASYFMP
+529 TELYSTYFMP

-553 SCNSLNYDVS
+553 SYNSLNYDVS
-563 LEQNIIE
+563 PEQNIIE

-582 SYIQE
+582 SNIQDAIKYI
-587 AIDNIK
+587 K
-593 VLSTTGQLNDN
+593 TLSTTGQLNDN
-604 TLHLYIRQSRSRTKI
+604 TLYSYTRYCRSKTKI
-619 FLERFIKLYK
+619 FLERFIKLYR

-639 LWEIRTSNSIA
+639 LWEIRTSNSVV

-655 NAVMYWALDE
+655 NTVMYWALDE

-672 IRRSFTLNKS
+672 IRRCFTLNRS
-682 YSASETQ
+682 YSANEIQ
-689 DRLTSIVQYH
+689 DKLTPIVQYH
-699 LHKALKPRKYVAL
+699 LHKVLKPRKYVAL
-712 LKNMYATDRTSRN
+712 LKSMYATDRTSGN
-725 KYIIRS
+725 KYIIRN
-731 ENPRDFKGHI
+731 ENPRGFREHTC
-741 SRIAIK
+741 RIATK

-752 KYFMLQ
+752 KLFML

>member
-1 MSIEDELAKEIA
+1 MKEATQQYSDITYNTFADVIDWDDLTEKDYQTIQELKEN
-13 GLDSSFIDEL
+13 G
-23 YNLQIPDEK
+23 
-32 TSLSEVITLGTTPV
+32 ITITP
-46 SEEHS
+46 
-51 KEVKSSIVENQ
+51 
-62 LEETVPNTYGDLHDA
+62 
-77 PVEYIEILSSGKV
+77 
-90 GETKTIPQDT
+90 DT
-100 VITSLDNLLF
+100 VIEDLSGFPVGEAPNKVTGIFANKKHLL
-110 GRASEVI
+110 S
-117 REEVGDSFWNLADFI
+117 NYLT
-132 DKMPHGIVD
+132 KMPHGLVD
-141 KQIPGIG
+141 KKIPGIG

-168 LAYGKHSKHPNTLY
+168 LAYSKHSKHPNTLY

-219 RLLGIIGKENYK
+219 RLLGIIGKNYK
-231 DYFLMVDEI
+231 DYFLMIDEI

-264 LKNRCMVTATMKEFS
+264 LKNRCMVTATMKEFI
-279 NPHLKTECRFPI
+279 NPLLKKECKFSI
-291 TWKYNTHRNI
+291 TWIYNARR
-301 DLLHTDNVTQ
+301 DVKLLHTNNTTQ
-311 AVIEKV
+311 TVIEEI
-317 ISHPTEKVF
+317 ISHPRDKIF
-326 IAYNSILQIR
+326 IAYNSILQIQ
-336 NIISSLDEET
+336 NILSTLDEET

-372 NNTLPARINFATCCY
+372 NDTLPARINFATCCY

-412 TLDRMTQ
+412 TFDRMTQ

-425 KDNGILSETIIYN
+425 KDNGVLSETIIYN

-473 SQGDYTLTELFAII
+473 SQGDYTLTDLFAII

-539 ETLKEVLS
+539 ETLKEVLG
-547 KQVKII
+547 KQVNII
-553 SCNSLNYDVS
+553 SYKSLPHGVS
-563 LEQNIIE
+563 PEQNSIE

-650 FKNLN
+650 YKNLN

-682 YSASETQ
+682 YSASEIQ
-689 DRLTSIVQYH
+689 EILAPIVQYH
-699 LHKALKPRKYVAL
+699 LHKVLKPRKYVAL
-712 LKNMYATDRTSRN
+712 LKSIYATDRTSGN
-725 KYIIRS
+725 KYTIRG
-731 ENPRDFKGHI
+731 ENPRGFKEHTG
-741 SRIAIK
+741 RIATK

-752 KYFMLQ
+752 KLFML

>member
-1 MSIEDELAKEIA
+1 MKEATQQYSDITYNTFADVIDWDDLTEKDYQTIQELKEN
-13 GLDSSFIDEL
+13 G
-23 YNLQIPDEK
+23 
-32 TSLSEVITLGTTPV
+32 ITITP
-46 SEEHS
+46 
-51 KEVKSSIVENQ
+51 
-62 LEETVPNTYGDLHDA
+62 
-77 PVEYIEILSSGKV
+77 
-90 GETKTIPQDT
+90 DT
-100 VITSLDNLLF
+100 VIEDLSGFPVCESPNKVTGIFANKKHLL
-110 GRASEVI
+110 S
-117 REEVGDSFWNLADFI
+117 NYLT
-132 DKMPHGIVD
+132 KMPHGLVD
-141 KQIPGIG
+141 KKIPGIG

-168 LAYGKHSKHPNTLY
+168 LAYSKHSKHPNTLY

-219 RLLGIIGKENYK
+219 RLLGIIGKNYK
-231 DYFLMVDEI
+231 DYFLMIDEI

-264 LKNRCMVTATMKEFS
+264 LKNRCMVTATMKEFI
-279 NPHLKTECRFPI
+279 NPLLKKECKFSI
-291 TWKYNTHRNI
+291 TWIYNARR
-301 DLLHTDNVTQ
+301 DVKLLHTNNTTQ
-311 AVIEKV
+311 TVIEEI
-317 ISHPTEKVF
+317 ISHPRDKIF
-326 IAYNSILQIR
+326 IAYNSILQIQ
-336 NIISSLDEET
+336 NILSTLDEET

-372 NNTLPARINFATCCY
+372 NDTLPARINFATCCY

-425 KDNGILSETIIYN
+425 KDNGVLSETIIYN

-473 SQGDYTLTELFAII
+473 SQGDYTLTDLFAII

-509 KDIYGK
+509 KDVYGK
-515 NVPAYLNIDYIIER
+515 DVPAYLNIDYIIER
-529 TDLYASYFMP
+529 TELYASYFMP
-539 ETLKEVLS
+539 ETLKEVLR

-553 SCNSLNYDVS
+553 SYKSLNYDVS
-563 LEQNIIE
+563 PEQSSIE
-570 KTNKDAQNKLTD
+570 KANKDAQNKLTE

-587 AIDNIK
+587 AINNIK
-593 VLSTTGQLNDN
+593 LLSTTGQLNDN
-604 TLHLYIRQSRSRTKI
+604 TLYSYTRHCRSKTKI
-619 FLERFIKLYK
+619 FLERFIKLYR

-639 LWEIRTSNSIA
+639 LWEIRTSNNLA
-650 FKNLN
+650 FKNFN
-655 NAVMYWALDE
+655 NTVMYWALDE

-682 YSASETQ
+682 YSASEIQ
-689 DRLTSIVQYH
+689 EILAPIVQYH
-699 LHKALKPRKYVAL
+699 LHKVLKPRKYVAL
-712 LKNMYATDRTSRN
+712 LKSIYATDRTSGN
-725 KYIIRS
+725 KYTIRG
-731 ENPRDFKGHI
+731 ENPRGFKEHTG
-741 SRIAIK
+741 RIATK

-752 KYFMLQ
+752 KLFML

>member
-1 MSIEDELAKEIA
+1 MKEATQQYSDITYNTFADVIDWDDLTEKDYQTIQELKEN
-13 GLDSSFIDEL
+13 G
-23 YNLQIPDEK
+23 
-32 TSLSEVITLGTTPV
+32 ITITP
-46 SEEHS
+46 
-51 KEVKSSIVENQ
+51 
-62 LEETVPNTYGDLHDA
+62 
-77 PVEYIEILSSGKV
+77 
-90 GETKTIPQDT
+90 DT
-100 VITSLDNLLF
+100 VIEDLSGFPVGEAPNKVKGIFANKRHLL
-110 GRASEVI
+110 S
-117 REEVGDSFWNLADFI
+117 NYLT
-132 DKMPHGIVD
+132 KMPHGLVD
-141 KQIPGIG
+141 KKITGIG

-195 NQQIEEYLAKDGY
+195 NQQIEEYLAKGGY

-219 RLLGIIGKENYK
+219 RLLGIIGKNYK
-231 DYFLMVDEI
+231 DYFLMIDEV

-250 PQLENVIDYYLMFP
+250 PQLENVIDYYFMFP
-264 LKNRCMVTATMKEFS
+264 SKNRCMVTATMKEFN
-279 NPHLKTECRFPI
+279 NPLLKKECKFSI
-291 TWKYNTHRNI
+291 TWTYNARR
-301 DLLHTDNVTQ
+301 DVKLLHTNNIIQ

-336 NIISSLDEET
+336 NIIASLDEET

-372 NNTLPARINFATCCY
+372 NDTLPARINFATCCY

-425 KDNGILSETIIYN
+425 KVNGILSETIIYN

-444 VMESMEKYTATLLN
+444 VMESMDSYAVTLLH
-458 KAQKVLKVLESADTI
+458 KAKKVLKVIESADDI
-473 SQGDYTLTELFAII
+473 MQGDHTLTDLFAMV

-509 KDIYGK
+509 KDVHGK
-515 NVPAYLNIDYIIER
+515 DVPAYLNIDYIIER
-529 TDLYASYFMP
+529 TELYSTYFMP

-553 SCNSLNYDVS
+553 SYNSLNYDVS
-563 LEQNIIE
+563 PEQNIIE

-582 SYIQE
+582 SNIQDAIKYI
-587 AIDNIK
+587 K
-593 VLSTTGQLNDN
+593 TLSTTGQLNDN
-604 TLHLYIRQSRSRTKI
+604 TLYSYTRYCRSKTKI
-619 FLERFIKLYK
+619 FLERFIKLYR

-639 LWEIRTSNSIA
+639 LWEIRTSNSVV
-650 FKNLN
+650 FKNLYN
-655 NAVMYWALDE
+655 TVMYWALDE

-672 IRRSFTLNKS
+672 IRRCFTLNRS
-682 YSASETQ
+682 YSANEIQ
-689 DRLTSIVQYH
+689 DKLTPIVQYH
-699 LHKALKPRKYVAL
+699 LHKVLKPRKYVAL
-712 LKNMYATDRTSRN
+712 LKSMYATDRTSGN
-725 KYIIRS
+725 KYIIRN
-731 ENPRDFKGHI
+731 ENPRGFREHTC
-741 SRIAIK
+741 RIATK

-752 KYFMLQ
+752 KLFML

>member
-1 MSIEDELAKEIA
+1 MKEATQQYSDITYNTFADVIDWDDLTEKDYQTIQELKEN
-13 GLDSSFIDEL
+13 G
-23 YNLQIPDEK
+23 
-32 TSLSEVITLGTTPV
+32 ITITP
-46 SEEHS
+46 
-51 KEVKSSIVENQ
+51 
-62 LEETVPNTYGDLHDA
+62 
-77 PVEYIEILSSGKV
+77 
-90 GETKTIPQDT
+90 DT
-100 VITSLDNLLF
+100 VIEDLSGFPVGEAPNKVTGIFANKKHLL
-110 GRASEVI
+110 S
-117 REEVGDSFWNLADFI
+117 NYLT
-132 DKMPHGIVD
+132 KMPHGLVD
-141 KQIPGIG
+141 KKIPGIG

-168 LAYGKHSKHPNTLY
+168 LAYSKHSKHPNTLY

-189 EKEKVT
+189 EKVT

-219 RLLGIIGKENYK
+219 RLLGIIGKNYK
-231 DYFLMVDEI
+231 DYFLMIDEV

-264 LKNRCMVTATMKEFS
+264 SKNRCMVTATMKEFS

-291 TWKYNTHRNI
+291 TWQYNTHRNI
-301 DLLHTDNVTQ
+301 DLLHTDNITQ

-317 ISHPTEKVF
+317 ISHPTEKIF

-336 NIISSLDEET
+336 NIIASLDEET

-372 NNTLPARINFATCCY
+372 NDTLPARINFATCCY

-425 KDNGILSETIIYN
+425 KDNGVLSETIIYN

-473 SQGDYTLTELFAII
+473 SQGDYTLTDLFAII

-539 ETLKEVLS
+539 ETLKEVLG
-547 KQVKII
+547 KQVNII
-553 SCNSLNYDVS
+553 SYKSLPHGVS
-563 LEQNIIE
+563 PEQNSIE

-650 FKNLN
+650 YKNLN

-682 YSASETQ
+682 YSASEIQ
-689 DRLTSIVQYH
+689 EILAPIVQYH
-699 LHKALKPRKYVAL
+699 LHKILKPRKYVAL
-712 LKNMYATDRTSRN
+712 LRSIYATDRTSRN
-725 KYIIRS
+725 KYTIRE
-731 ENPRDFKGHI
+731 ENPRGFKEHTG
-741 SRIAIK
+741 RIATK

-752 KYFMLQ
+752 KLFIL

>member
-1 MSIEDELAKEIA
+1 MKEATQQYSDITYNTFADVIDWDDLTEKDYQTIQELKEN
-13 GLDSSFIDEL
+13 G
-23 YNLQIPDEK
+23 
-32 TSLSEVITLGTTPV
+32 ITITP
-46 SEEHS
+46 
-51 KEVKSSIVENQ
+51 
-62 LEETVPNTYGDLHDA
+62 
-77 PVEYIEILSSGKV
+77 
-90 GETKTIPQDT
+90 DT
-100 VITSLDNLLF
+100 VIEDLSGFPVGEAPNKVTGIFANKKHLL
-110 GRASEVI
+110 S
-117 REEVGDSFWNLADFI
+117 NYLT
-132 DKMPHGIVD
+132 KMPHGLVD
-141 KQIPGIG
+141 KKIPGIG

-168 LAYGKHSKHPNTLY
+168 LAYSKHSKHPNTLY

-219 RLLGIIGKENYK
+219 RLLGIIGKNYK
-231 DYFLMVDEI
+231 DYFLMIDEI

-264 LKNRCMVTATMKEFS
+264 LKNRCMVTATMKEFI
-279 NPHLKTECRFPI
+279 NPLLKKECKFSI
-291 TWKYNTHRNI
+291 TWIYNARR
-301 DLLHTDNVTQ
+301 DVKLLHTNNTTQ
-311 AVIEKV
+311 TVIEEI
-317 ISHPTEKVF
+317 ISHPRDKIF
-326 IAYNSILQIR
+326 IAYNSILQIQ
-336 NIISSLDEET
+336 NILSTLDEET

-364 YFAPKLGD
+364 YFVPKLGD
-372 NNTLPARINFATCCY
+372 NDTLPARINFATCCY

-425 KDNGILSETIIYN
+425 KDNGVLSETIIYN

-473 SQGDYTLTELFAII
+473 SQGDYTLADLFAII

-539 ETLKEVLS
+539 ETLKEVLG
-547 KQVKII
+547 KQVNII
-553 SCNSLNYDVS
+553 SYKSLPYGVS
-563 LEQNIIE
+563 PEQNSIE

-650 FKNLN
+650 YKNLN

-682 YSASETQ
+682 YSASEIQ
-689 DRLTSIVQYH
+689 EILAPIVQYH
-699 LHKALKPRKYVAL
+699 LHKVLKPRKYVAL
-712 LKNMYATDRTSRN
+712 LKSIYATDRTSGN
-725 KYIIRS
+725 KYTIRG
-731 ENPRDFKGHI
+731 ENPRGFKEHTG
-741 SRIAIK
+741 RIATK

-752 KYFMLQ
+752 KLFVL

>member
-1 MSIEDELAKEIA
+1 MSKEDELAKE
-13 GLDSSFIDEL
+13 LV
-23 YNLQIPDEK
+23 
-32 TSLSEVITLGTTPV
+32 EV
-46 SEEHS
+46 
-51 KEVKSSIVENQ
+51 
-62 LEETVPNTYGDLHDA
+62 VPNTYGDLHDA

-100 VITSLDNLLF
+100 VITSLDDLLF
-110 GRASEVI
+110 GRVPEVI

-132 DKMPHGIVD
+132 DKMPHGIID
-141 KQIPGIG
+141 KKIPGIG

-189 EKEKVT
+189 QNEKVT

-264 LKNRCMVTATMKEFS
+264 SKNRCMVTATMKEFS

-291 TWKYNTHRNI
+291 TWQYNTHRNI
-301 DLLHTDNVTQ
+301 DLLHTDNITQ

-317 ISHPTEKVF
+317 ISHPTEKIF

-336 NIISSLDEET
+336 NIIASLDEET

-364 YFAPKLGD
+364 YFVPKLGD
-372 NNTLPARINFATCCY
+372 NDTLPARINFATCCY

-425 KDNGILSETIIYN
+425 KDNGVLSETIIYN
-438 TLGYVS
+438 TSGYVS
-444 VMESMEKYTATLLN
+444 VMESMEKYTITLLN

-473 SQGDYTLTELFAII
+473 SQGDYTLTDLFAII

-515 NVPAYLNIDYIIER
+515 DVPAYLNIDYIIER
-529 TDLYASYFMP
+529 TELYASYFMP
-539 ETLKEVLS
+539 ETLKEVLR

-553 SCNSLNYDVS
+553 SYKSLNYDVS
-563 LEQNIIE
+563 PEQSSIE
-570 KTNKDAQNKLTD
+570 KANKDAQNKLTE

-587 AIDNIK
+587 AINNIK
-593 VLSTTGQLNDN
+593 LLSTTGQLNDN
-604 TLHLYIRQSRSRTKI
+604 TLYSYTRHCRSKTKI
-619 FLERFIKLYK
+619 FLERFIKLYR

-639 LWEIRTSNSIA
+639 LWEIRTSNNLA
-650 FKNLN
+650 FKNFN
-655 NAVMYWALDE
+655 NTVMYWALDE

-682 YSASETQ
+682 YSASEIQ
-689 DRLTSIVQYH
+689 EILTPIVQYH
-699 LHKALKPRKYVAL
+699 LHKVLKPRKYVAL
-712 LKNMYATDRTSRN
+712 LKNMYAVDRTSRN
-725 KYIIRS
+725 KYIIRK
-731 ENPRDFKGHI
+731 ENPRGFKEPTG
-741 SRIAIK
+741 RIATK

-752 KYFMLQ
+752 KLFML

>member
-1 MSIEDELAKEIA
+1 MKEATQQYSDITYNTFADVIDWDDLTEKDYQTIQELKEN
-13 GLDSSFIDEL
+13 G
-23 YNLQIPDEK
+23 
-32 TSLSEVITLGTTPV
+32 ITITP
-46 SEEHS
+46 
-51 KEVKSSIVENQ
+51 
-62 LEETVPNTYGDLHDA
+62 
-77 PVEYIEILSSGKV
+77 
-90 GETKTIPQDT
+90 DT
-100 VITSLDNLLF
+100 VIEDLSGFPVGEAPNKVKGIFANKRHLL
-110 GRASEVI
+110 S
-117 REEVGDSFWNLADFI
+117 NYLT
-132 DKMPHGIVD
+132 KMPHGLVD
-141 KQIPGIG
+141 KKITGIG

-336 NIISSLDEET
+336 NIIASLDEET

-353 CSEASIKEAGE
+353 CSEVSIKEAGE

-372 NNTLPARINFATCCY
+372 NDTLPARINFATCCY

-444 VMESMEKYTATLLN
+444 VMESMEKDTATLLN

-473 SQGDYTLTELFAII
+473 SQGDYTLADLFAII

-529 TDLYASYFMP
+529 IDLYASYFMP
-539 ETLKEVLS
+539 ETLKEVLG
-547 KQVKII
+547 KQVNII
-553 SCNSLNYDVS
+553 SYKSLPYGVS
-563 LEQNIIE
+563 PEQNSIE

-582 SYIQE
+582 SNIQDAIKYI
-587 AIDNIK
+587 K
-593 VLSTTGQLNDN
+593 TLSTTGQLNDN
-604 TLHLYIRQSRSRTKI
+604 TLYSYTRYCRSKTKI

-639 LWEIRTSNSIA
+639 LWEIRTSNNIA
-650 FKNLN
+650 YKNLN

-682 YSASETQ
+682 YSASEIQ
-689 DRLTSIVQYH
+689 EILAPIVQYH
-699 LHKALKPRKYVAL
+699 LHKVLKPRKYVAL
-712 LKNMYATDRTSRN
+712 LKSIYATDRTSGN
-725 KYIIRS
+725 KYTIRG
-731 ENPRDFKGHI
+731 ENPRGFKEHTG
-741 SRIAIK
+741 RIATK

-752 KYFMLQ
+752 KLFVL

>member
-1 MSIEDELAKEIA
+1 MKEATQQYSDITYNTFADVIDWDDLTEKDYQTIQELKEN
-13 GLDSSFIDEL
+13 G
-23 YNLQIPDEK
+23 
-32 TSLSEVITLGTTPV
+32 ITITP
-46 SEEHS
+46 
-51 KEVKSSIVENQ
+51 
-62 LEETVPNTYGDLHDA
+62 
-77 PVEYIEILSSGKV
+77 
-90 GETKTIPQDT
+90 DT
-100 VITSLDNLLF
+100 VIEDLSGFPVGEAPNKVKGIFANKRHLL
-110 GRASEVI
+110 S
-117 REEVGDSFWNLADFI
+117 NYLT
-132 DKMPHGIVD
+132 KMPHGLAD
-141 KQIPGIG
+141 KKITGIG

-195 NQQIEEYLAKDGY
+195 NQQIEEYLAKGGY

-219 RLLGIIGKENYK
+219 RLLGIIGKNYK
-231 DYFLMVDEI
+231 DYFLMIDEV

-250 PQLENVIDYYLMFP
+250 PQLENVIDYYFMFP
-264 LKNRCMVTATMKEFS
+264 SKNRCMVTATMKEFN
-279 NPHLKTECRFPI
+279 NPLLKKECKFSI
-291 TWKYNTHRNI
+291 TWTYNARR
-301 DLLHTDNVTQ
+301 DVKLLHTNNIIQ

-336 NIISSLDEET
+336 NIIASLDEET

-372 NNTLPARINFATCCY
+372 NDTLPARINFATCCY

-425 KDNGILSETIIYN
+425 KVNGILSETIIYN

-444 VMESMEKYTATLLN
+444 VMESMDSYAVTLLH
-458 KAQKVLKVLESADTI
+458 KAKKVLKVIESADDI
-473 SQGDYTLTELFAII
+473 MQGDHTLTDLFAMV

-509 KDIYGK
+509 KDVHGK
-515 NVPAYLNIDYIIER
+515 DVPAYLNIDYIIER
-529 TDLYASYFMP
+529 TELYSTYFMP

-553 SCNSLNYDVS
+553 SYNSLNYDVS
-563 LEQNIIE
+563 PEQNIIE

-582 SYIQE
+582 SNIQDAIKYI
-587 AIDNIK
+587 K
-593 VLSTTGQLNDN
+593 TLSTTGQLNDN
-604 TLHLYIRQSRSRTKI
+604 TLYSYTRYCRSKTKI
-619 FLERFIKLYK
+619 FLERFIKLYR

-639 LWEIRTSNSIA
+639 LWEIRTSNSVV

-655 NAVMYWALDE
+655 NTVMYWALDE

-672 IRRSFTLNKS
+672 IRRCFTLNRS
-682 YSASETQ
+682 YSANEIQ
-689 DRLTSIVQYH
+689 DKLTPIVQYH
-699 LHKALKPRKYVAL
+699 LHKVLKPRKYVAL
-712 LKNMYATDRTSRN
+712 LKSMYATDRTSGN
-725 KYIIRS
+725 KYIIRN
-731 ENPRDFKGHI
+731 ENPRGFREHTC
-741 SRIAIK
+741 RIATK

-752 KYFMLQ
+752 KLFML

>member
-1 MSIEDELAKEIA
+1 MKEATQQYSDITYNTFADVIDWDDLTEKDYQTIQELKEN
-13 GLDSSFIDEL
+13 G
-23 YNLQIPDEK
+23 
-32 TSLSEVITLGTTPV
+32 ITITP
-46 SEEHS
+46 
-51 KEVKSSIVENQ
+51 
-62 LEETVPNTYGDLHDA
+62 
-77 PVEYIEILSSGKV
+77 
-90 GETKTIPQDT
+90 DT
-100 VITSLDNLLF
+100 VIEDLSGFPVGEAPNKVTGIFANKKHLL
-110 GRASEVI
+110 S
-117 REEVGDSFWNLADFI
+117 NYLT
-132 DKMPHGIVD
+132 KMPHGLVD
-141 KQIPGIG
+141 KKIPGIG

-219 RLLGIIGKENYK
+219 RLLSIIGKNYK
-231 DYFLMVDEI
+231 DYFLMIDEI

-425 KDNGILSETIIYN
+425 KVNGILSETIIYN

-473 SQGDYTLTELFAII
+473 SQGDYTLTDLFAII

-539 ETLKEVLS
+539 ETLKEVLG
-547 KQVKII
+547 KQVNII
-553 SCNSLNYDVS
+553 SYKSLPHGVS
-563 LEQNIIE
+563 PEQNSIE

-650 FKNLN
+650 YKNLN

-682 YSASETQ
+682 YSASEIQ
-689 DRLTSIVQYH
+689 EILAPIVQYH
-699 LHKALKPRKYVAL
+699 LHKVLKPRKYVAL
-712 LKNMYATDRTSRN
+712 LKSIYATDRTSGN
-725 KYIIRS
+725 KYTIRG
-731 ENPRDFKGHI
+731 ENPRGFKEHTG
-741 SRIAIK
+741 RIATK

-752 KYFMLQ
+752 KLFML

>member
-1 MSIEDELAKEIA
+1 MKEATQQYSDITYNTFADVIDWDDLTEKDYQTIQELKEN
-13 GLDSSFIDEL
+13 G
-23 YNLQIPDEK
+23 
-32 TSLSEVITLGTTPV
+32 ITITP
-46 SEEHS
+46 
-51 KEVKSSIVENQ
+51 
-62 LEETVPNTYGDLHDA
+62 
-77 PVEYIEILSSGKV
+77 
-90 GETKTIPQDT
+90 DT
-100 VITSLDNLLF
+100 VIEDLSGFPVGEAPNKVTGIFANKKHLL
-110 GRASEVI
+110 S
-117 REEVGDSFWNLADFI
+117 NYLT
-132 DKMPHGIVD
+132 KMPHGLVD
-141 KQIPGIG
+141 KKIPGIG

-168 LAYGKHSKHPNTLY
+168 LAYSKHSKHPNTLY

-219 RLLGIIGKENYK
+219 RLLGIIGKNYK
-231 DYFLMVDEI
+231 DYFLMIDEI

-264 LKNRCMVTATMKEFS
+264 LKNRCMVTATMKEFI
-279 NPHLKTECRFPI
+279 NPLLKKECKFSI
-291 TWKYNTHRNI
+291 TWIYNARR
-301 DLLHTDNVTQ
+301 DVKLLHTNNTTQ
-311 AVIEKV
+311 TVIEEI
-317 ISHPTEKVF
+317 ISHPRDKIF
-326 IAYNSILQIR
+326 IAYNSILQIQ
-336 NIISSLDEET
+336 NILSTLDEET
-346 RKECAIL
+346 KKECAIL

-372 NNTLPARINFATCCY
+372 NDTLPARINFATCCY

-425 KDNGILSETIIYN
+425 KDNGVLSETIIYN

-473 SQGDYTLTELFAII
+473 SQGDYTLTDLFAII

-539 ETLKEVLS
+539 ETLKEVLG
-547 KQVKII
+547 KQVNII
-553 SCNSLNYDVS
+553 SYKSLPHGVS
-563 LEQNIIE
+563 PEQNSIE

-650 FKNLN
+650 YKNLN

-682 YSASETQ
+682 YSASEIQ
-689 DRLTSIVQYH
+689 EILAPIVQYH
-699 LHKALKPRKYVAL
+699 LHKVLKPRKYVAL
-712 LKNMYATDRTSRN
+712 LKSIYATDRTSGN
-725 KYIIRS
+725 KYTIRG
-731 ENPRDFKGHI
+731 ENPRGFKEHTG
-741 SRIAIK
+741 RIATK

-752 KYFMLQ
+752 KLFML